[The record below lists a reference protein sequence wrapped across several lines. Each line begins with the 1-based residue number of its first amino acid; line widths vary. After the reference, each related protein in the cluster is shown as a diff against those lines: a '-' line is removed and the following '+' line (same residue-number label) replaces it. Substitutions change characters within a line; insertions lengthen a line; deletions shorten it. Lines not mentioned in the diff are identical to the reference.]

1 MDKKH
6 LLREILMKVS
16 SKERLLK
23 LMEIFQNETNEE
35 NKLSI
40 DDTVTRLHNEY
51 SKKSYEFKVDRK
63 TIQSDIK
70 KLISSGF
77 SIDICIGKMG
87 KKLYYYCGETLDMH
101 EIRILLDAVYS
112 AKSITNKERDNL
124 IKKIKSLTN
133 KGDSEIYD
141 SKLYISQ
148 PVISENTYLKYYLDK
163 IHKAIF
169 NHTKLKFKYGNYD
182 TNKNFNL
189 HHDGD
194 FYIVYP
200 YNLVWSNDF
209 YYLVAYDEKKE
220 KIINYR
226 VDRMRDVELEKEN
239 FGFNNEFDINAYLK
253 TCFNM
258 YPGHVSTVEIKF
270 KNKLINAIIDR
281 FGKEVNI
288 VNKND
293 KDFIIKFEAAVNE
306 GLLRWILNWGAEAQ
320 VISPHYLKDMMREEI
335 AKISNIYV

>member
-1 MDKKH
+1 
-6 LLREILMKVS
+6 MKIS
-16 SKERLLK
+16 SRERLLK
-23 LMEIFQNETNEE
+23 LMEIFQDETNEE

-40 DDTVTRLHNEY
+40 EDIITRLHKEY
-51 SKKSYEFKVDRK
+51 LKKSYEFKVDRK

-77 SIDICIGKMG
+77 SIDVCIEKMG
-87 KKLYYYCGETLDMH
+87 KKLYYYCGEALDMH

-112 AKSITNKERDNL
+112 AKSITNKERENL

-169 NHTKLKFKYGNYD
+169 NHTKLMFKYGNYD
-182 TNKNFNL
+182 TDKNFNL

-194 FYIVYP
+194 LYIVYP

-209 YYLVAYDEKKE
+209 YYLVAYDEKKD

-226 VDRMRDVELEKEN
+226 VDRMRDVELEKKN
-239 FGFNNEFDINAYLK
+239 FQVNEEFDINAYLK
-253 TCFNM
+253 SCFNM
-258 YPGHVSTVEIKF
+258 YPGKVSTVEIKF
-270 KNKLINAIIDR
+270 ETKLINAIIDR

-288 VNKND
+288 VR
-293 KDFIIKFEAAVNE
+293 KDDSNFVIRFEAAVNE
-306 GLLRWILNWGAEAQ
+306 GLIRWILNWGSDAE
-320 VISPHYLKDMMREEI
+320 VISPQFLKDMLREEI
-335 AKISNIYV
+335 SKMSKKYI